1 MSETLDFFN
10 YSRHLISKRIVP
22 FSFSTEDT
30 ENSLLKSIEN
40 FLYDSELCESI
51 DITNSP
57 LKAKSHK
64 FDHIHYSEEQIYR
77 PRLKLERSFW
87 NFIKEFEMTKSP
99 ETAKKPKK
107 CHIRAYSAPLYNVE
121 RLVNL
126 HCFLHSLKAALKKV
140 KTFILFRKKIKNC

>member
-10 YSRHLISKRIVP
+10 YSRQLISKKIVP

-30 ENSLLKSIEN
+30 ENSLFLLKSIEN
-40 FLYDSELCESI
+40 FLFDSELCESI

-77 PRLKLERSFW
+77 PRMKLEHSFW

-99 ETAKKPKK
+99 EIKKTPKK
-107 CHIRAYSAPLYNVE
+107 CHIRAYSAPLYNAE

-126 HCFLHSLKAALKKV
+126 YCFLHSLKKALKKV
-140 KTFILFRKKIKNC
+140 KFYVIQEKN